1 MGNGLV
7 LLVEDNPDDEALIR
21 RVMTKN
27 GIQVELVVARDGEEA
42 LEYLFATGRYATVEK
57 TPLPTFVLLD
67 LKLPK
72 LNGLE
77 VLRRIRDNDR
87 TCLLPVVIFSSSN
100 EEREILNCYRQGANS
115 YVRKSVDFTRF
126 NEAVRILCHYWLDIN
141 EAPLLAAA
149 K

>member
-1 MGNGLV
+1 MGNALI

-42 LEYLFATGRYATVEK
+42 LEYLFATGRYATGEK
-57 TPLPTFVLLD
+57 TQLPTFILLD

-77 VLRRIRDNDR
+77 VMRRIRDNDR
-87 TCLLPVVIFSSSN
+87 TSLLPVVIFSSSN
-100 EEREILNCYRQGANS
+100 EEREIVNCYRQGANS
-115 YVRKSVDFTRF
+115 YVRKSVDFARF
-126 NEAVRILCHYWLDIN
+126 NDAVRFLCHYWLDIN
-141 EAPLLAAA
+141 EAPSLAAA